1 MMCYARRM
9 PGGRPAQKKAPA
21 FGARLAALRKQCGLS
36 QAQFA
41 EKAGVSR
48 EMVGYYERRTDNPE
62 SAFVVKAAT
71 VLGCT
76 TDELLGVQ
84 PGKTKKVGRKSKLD
98 RYVEQVKALPKGEQ
112 QYVLKFLEQVVARNP
127 R

>member
-1 MMCYARRM
+1 M
-9 PGGRPAQKKAPA
+9 PGGRPAQKKPPA

-41 EKAGVSR
+41 EKADISR

-62 SAFVVKAAT
+62 SAFVVKAAA

-76 TDELLGVQ
+76 TDMLLGVE
-84 PGKTKKVGRKSKLD
+84 PGKAKAGRKSKLD
-98 RYVEQVKALPKGEQ
+98 RYMEQVRELPRADQ
-112 QYVLKFLEQVVARNP
+112 QYVLRFLEQALSRK
-127 R
+127 RDG

>member
-1 MMCYARRM
+1 M

-41 EKAGVSR
+41 EKAEVSR

-62 SAFVVKAAT
+62 SAFVVKAAS

-84 PGKTKKVGRKSKLD
+84 PGKAKKVGRKSKLD
-98 RYVEQVKALPKGEQ
+98 RYVEEAKKLPKADRD
-112 QYVLKFLEQVVARNP
+112 YVVRFLEQVLDRKK

>member
-1 MMCYARRM
+1 M

-21 FGARLAALRKQCGLS
+21 FGSRLAALRKQCGLS

-76 TDELLGVQ
+76 TDELLGVKS
-84 PGKTKKVGRKSKLD
+84 GKTKRAGRKSKLD
-98 RYVEQVKALPKGEQ
+98 RYVEEVKKLPKSDQE
-112 QYVLKFLEQVVARNP
+112 YVVRFLEQVVGRGQAGAS
-127 R
+127 

>member
-1 MMCYARRM
+1 MA
-9 PGGRPAQKKAPA
+9 GGRPAQKKAPP

-36 QAQFA
+36 QSQFA
-41 EKAGVSR
+41 DKAGISR

-76 TDELLGVQ
+76 TDELLGVKS
-84 PGKTKKVGRKSKLD
+84 GKAKPVGRKSKLD
-98 RYVEQVKALPKGEQ
+98 RCVEEVKKLPKADRD
-112 QYVLKFLEQVVARNP
+112 YVVRFLEQVVGRGRTGN
-127 R
+127 

>member
-1 MMCYARRM
+1 M
-9 PGGRPAQKKAPA
+9 PGGRPAQRKAPA

-41 EKAGVSR
+41 EKAGISR

-62 SAFVVKAAT
+62 SAFVVKAAA

-76 TDELLGVQ
+76 TDELLGVR
-84 PGKTKKVGRKSKLD
+84 PAKAKRTGRKSKLD
-98 RYVEQVKALPKGEQ
+98 RYVEEAKSLPKSERD
-112 QYVLKFLEQVVARNP
+112 YVLKFLEQVVKRRAR
-127 R
+127 